1 MFTQA
6 HKNMSKNES
15 YQNSN
20 SSGSIKY
27 EKNN

>member
-27 EKNN
+27 EKK